1 MSKNKTLSYS
11 EGVKGWPSFYSF
23 EPEIMIGMNAFF
35 YTFKNGR
42 LFRHNTNSQR
52 NTYYGVYTDS
62 EITGVFNAEPTTIK
76 LFKTISI
83 ESSAS
88 WECTNLQTD
97 LGTGI
102 IDSTFFEQKEG
113 EWFSYIRNPLTTINF
128 KLRSTHGIGT
138 INGTTNFVASTT
150 PGEYDLT
157 IPSPLKIDNML
168 SGGDILYVK
177 SSPVDLEIG
186 PVISI
191 NRTTNVITVGNPAA
205 ISVVGNGFFFY
216 YKNPQAESSG
226 VRGYFMEFTL
236 KNNSR
241 EAVEMFS
248 LGSSVMKSYP

>member
-1 MSKNKTLSYS
+1 MANEKTLSYS

-23 EPEIMIGMNAFF
+23 NPEYMIGMNAYF
-35 YTFKNGR
+35 YTFKYGR
-42 LFRHNTNSQR
+42 LYRHNTNEQR
-52 NTYYGVYTDS
+52 NTYYSVYTPS

-88 WECTNLQTD
+88 WECTNLSTD

-102 IDSTFFEQKEG
+102 IESSFFEQKEG
-113 EWFSYIRNPLTTINF
+113 EWFSYIRSPLSTENF

-138 INGTTNFVASTT
+138 IDGAFFAQGLN
-150 PGEYDLT
+150 PGEYLLSL
-157 IPSPLKIDNML
+157 PSPVTIDNMI
-168 SGGDILYVK
+168 SGGDTIYVRDNTQDIK
-177 SSPVDLEIG
+177 VGVVLDL
-186 PVISI
+186 
-191 NRTTNVITVGNPAA
+191 NRTTNNITLTNPSAITFVGPQLW
-205 ISVVGNGFFFY
+205 FY

-236 KNNSR
+236 KNSSR
-241 EAVEMFS
+241 TAVEMFS